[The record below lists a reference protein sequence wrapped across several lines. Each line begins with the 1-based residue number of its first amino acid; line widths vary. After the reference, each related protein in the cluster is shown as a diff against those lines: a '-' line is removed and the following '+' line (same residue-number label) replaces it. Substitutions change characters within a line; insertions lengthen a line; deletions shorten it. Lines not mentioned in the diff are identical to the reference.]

1 MPLPNFPQMSLFSN
15 GNSVLW
21 DISWESSHFAF
32 RPDQADLIIVKDEI
46 TGVSEV
52 REMGAE
58 TTREADRPPLACL
71 CP

>member
-1 MPLPNFPQMSLFSN
+1 MPLHNLPQMSLISN

-46 TGVSEV
+46 TGASEL
-52 REMGAE
+52 RGKGI
-58 TTREADRPPLACL
+58 
-71 CP
+71 